1 MEVLEQILE
10 ALVQEQVV
18 VDLVLPLVLNH
29 LLLQISITMHLEIAM
44 RPQHQQ
50 LMQIHLEIP
59 QEVQV
64 LPFKVL
70 SKQLLLPKH
79 TPQWT
84 N

>member
-29 LLLQISITMHLEIAM
+29 LLMQISITMHLEIAM
-44 RPQHQQ
+44 RPQQ
-50 LMQIHLEIP
+50 LMQIHLEIT